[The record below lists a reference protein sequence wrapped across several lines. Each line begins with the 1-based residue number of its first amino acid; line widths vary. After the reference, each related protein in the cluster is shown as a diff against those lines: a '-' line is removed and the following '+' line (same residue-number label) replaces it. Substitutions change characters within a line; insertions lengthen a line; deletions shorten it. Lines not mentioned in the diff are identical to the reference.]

1 MDKSSEGQAL
11 PSEQDRLPG
20 DLRDIGLDSE
30 ALARLLEEVR
40 NDTSFTPAAYNRT
53 YNRHNR

>member
-1 MDKSSEGQAL
+1 MEDVSKTPPPQVAEDV
-11 PSEQDRLPG
+11 PSDDDVVIE
-20 DLRDIGLDSE
+20 SV

-40 NDTSFTPAAYNRT
+40 NEEPVSPAAYNRT